1 MTKFDSSGLGKWSR
15 ERTFAVTRERLAE
28 YAAATNDPITA
39 HKSGDVASPVF
50 AIVPVFESMLE
61 PLFNVVPKELAGFG
75 VHSAQEF
82 VFHRPIE
89 PGDTLVARGQMAGFD
104 GKPNGTR
111 GHVVMESRTPDGE
124 LVNSQHITVFVRG
137 VDAGETI
144 GEPAPGH
151 AFPEALRGT
160 EPLATVSQKVDED
173 QTFRYSPAAG
183 DPMPIHLDAEF
194 AKKMGLP
201 GIIVHG
207 LCTFAFASWAV
218 LTEVAD
224 SDVRRLRRFAGRFAK
239 PVLPG
244 QELTTRIWQGDGG
257 TFHFETSVGDDV
269 VVKDGLVEL
278 R

>member
-1 MTKFDSSGLGKWSR
+1 MHKFDSTGLGKWSE
-15 ERTFAVTRERLAE
+15 ERTFDVTRERLAE
-28 YAAATNDPITA
+28 YAAATNDPIAA

-50 AIVPVFESMLE
+50 SIVPVFESMLE
-61 PLFNVVPKELAGFG
+61 PLFNVVPTELAGFG

-89 PGDTLVARGQMAGFD
+89 PGDTLVSRGQMVGYD
-104 GKPNGTR
+104 STPSGTR
-111 GHVVMESRTPDGE
+111 GHVVMESRTADGE
-124 LVNSQHITVFVRG
+124 PVTTQYITVFVRG
-137 VDAGETI
+137 IDAGETV
-144 GEPAPGH
+144 GELRPGTGFPAG
-151 AFPEALRGT
+151 LRET
-160 EPLATVSQKVDED
+160 EPLATVTAHVDDD

-194 AKKMGLP
+194 AEKMGLP

-244 QELTTRIWQGDGG
+244 QELTTRIWRGEGA
-257 TFHFETSVGDDV
+257 TFHFETSVGDAV

-278 R
+278 W